1 MYNKTAVLTLILV
14 SVAAVSTT
22 SILVGYEARAAV
34 TSSSTTTGTATGTKP
49 NAEIK
54 VGGGNA
60 TYPFLGYNPQ
70 KVQAKTGDTIVW
82 NAVSPVAEPHTVSF
96 VLDNKTMTAPDVP
109 FAAPTSLPQLTAVPP
124 GSNGQPTV
132 IPSHQGNG
140 VIIVGANVRANLP
153 TIIDKTGSP
162 RMINATTP
170 YHMDG
175 TEKYVNS
182 GILVEKPQ
190 EQFFPGSSNSFAITF
205 EKAGT
210 YDYICI
216 FHPWMTGQVVVK

>member
-1 MYNKTAVLTLILV
+1 MNEKTAILSLILV
-14 SVAAVSTT
+14 SVVAVSTT
-22 SILVGYEARAAV
+22 SILLSYKAQAAL
-34 TSSSTTTGTATGTKP
+34 TSASTATGTTP
-49 NAEIK
+49 NAEVK

-60 TYPFLGYNPQ
+60 TYPFIGYNPQ
-70 KVQAKTGDTIVW
+70 KVQVKTGDTIVW
-82 NAVSPVAEPHTVSF
+82 NAVSPVPEPHTVSF
-96 VLDNKTMTAPDVP
+96 VLDNKTMTSPDVP
-109 FAAPTSLPQLTAVPP
+109 FAAASPLPQLTAVPP

-132 IPSHQGNG
+132 MPSHQGNG
-140 VIIVGANVRANLP
+140 EIIVGANVRANLP

-162 RMINATTP
+162 RIINATTP

-210 YDYICI
+210 YDYTCV
-216 FHPWMTGQVVVK
+216 FQDKL